1 MNLKRGK
8 KILDEWKEVHRIRR
22 INQRLYDYLASS
34 IIFLYNIPK
43 NMTLFYLI
51 KIDKIKMI
59 VDESEKIWMKFHQ
72 PISNT
77 QMEHPEI
84 QQNQLLLLLFLSKL
98 TN

>member
-34 IIFLYNIPK
+34 II
-43 NMTLFYLI
+43 YLI
-51 KIDKIKMI
+51 EYSKKHDFILPHKDRQIKMI
-59 VDESEKIWMKFHQ
+59 DESEKIWMKFHQ

>member
-34 IIFLYNIPK
+34 II
-43 NMTLFYLI
+43 YLI
-51 KIDKIKMI
+51 EYSKKHDFILPHKDRQIKMI
-59 VDESEKIWMKFHQ
+59 DESEKIWMKFHQ

-84 QQNQLLLLLFLSKL
+84 QQNRLLLLFFL

>member
-34 IIFLYNIPK
+34 II
-43 NMTLFYLI
+43 YLI
-51 KIDKIKMI
+51 EYSKKHDFILPHKDRQIKMI
-59 VDESEKIWMKFHQ
+59 DESEKIWMKFHQ

-84 QQNQLLLLLFLSKL
+84 QQNQLLLLFF
-98 TN
+98 

>member
-34 IIFLYNIPK
+34 I
-43 NMTLFYLI
+43 MYLI
-51 KIDKIKMI
+51 EYSKKHDFILSYKDRQIKMI
-59 VDESEKIWMKFHQ
+59 DESEKIWMKFHQ

-84 QQNQLLLLLFLSKL
+84 QQNRLLLLLFLSKL

>member
-34 IIFLYNIPK
+34 II
-43 NMTLFYLI
+43 YLI
-51 KIDKIKMI
+51 EYSKKHDFILPHKDRQIKMI
-59 VDESEKIWMKFHQ
+59 DESEKIWMKFHQ

-84 QQNQLLLLLFLSKL
+84 QQNRLLLLLFLSKL

>member
-1 MNLKRGK
+1 MNEFETWQ

-34 IIFLYNIPK
+34 II
-43 NMTLFYLI
+43 YLI
-51 KIDKIKMI
+51 DYSTKHDFILPHKDRQIKMI
-59 VDESEKIWMKFHQ
+59 DDLKKLWMKFHQ

-84 QQNQLLLLLFLSKL
+84 QQNQLLLLLLF
-98 TN
+98 

>member
-1 MNLKRGK
+1 MNEFETWQ

-34 IIFLYNIPK
+34 II
-43 NMTLFYLI
+43 YLI
-51 KIDKIKMI
+51 DYSKKHDFILPHKDRQIKMI
-59 VDESEKIWMKFHQ
+59 DNLKKLWMKFHH

-84 QQNQLLLLLFLSKL
+84 QQNQLLLLFF
-98 TN
+98 